1 MTVSVLS
8 VALGLVAAAFLA
20 AGMAIWVVAGRRI
33 VGVMIGLV
41 GALVLVSVAATV
53 ASAEG
58 HLVGGPLFVAGLFV
72 FPLVMAVYPTPR
84 ARNPIDLLALLTV
97 GTAGAL
103 GAIYQDDVAGL
114 MGLCIGTT
122 LFAYVWWK
130 IERADEEE
138 RLAILWLAFGS
149 GFPALSAGYESFVN
163 PSTANGVPTAIT
175 FLLVPTAMAIGLI
188 RPKIVDVRTLIVG
201 AVVNFSAGLVVF
213 SLFAGVVSYLQIVRD
228 DRLPSIGTLSVVAA
242 LCAVGF
248 QSSRVILRGVVDQ
261 LLFGDRPDPLV
272 AASQV
277 GESIAADPVLAL
289 RAIREA
295 LTLPYAALTS
305 GGKHVAASGTPVTN
319 TRSIPLRL
327 GQDAVGE
334 IVIGLRAGELAL
346 NKQDESVLRI
356 VAPALAQAIHARALA
371 EDLAESRGKAIA
383 AIEDERRRLRRDLHD
398 GLGPTLTG
406 VAYAADAARNVMG
419 KDPAAA
425 DDLLAGLRLDTAS
438 AISEIRRLV
447 EGLRPPAL
455 DQLGLVQSIR
465 QQAGRMHAADGRLL
479 HVAIDAA
486 EPLPALSAATEVAAY
501 RIVIE
506 ALTNIARH
514 SSASNAQVAMAMA
527 DGWLSLTIADDGSN
541 DSGWEP
547 GVGLSSMR
555 ERAEE
560 LGGTLRVMTR
570 KDGSTIDAR
579 LPVRA
584 TASGR

>member
-1 MTVSVLS
+1 MTVSVLT
-8 VALGLVAAAFLA
+8 VALGLLAIAFLA
-20 AGMAIWVVAGRRI
+20 AGATVWIAAGRRVLGI
-33 VGVMIGLV
+33 TIGAV
-41 GALVLVSVAATV
+41 GALVAASVAASVV
-53 ASAEG
+53 AG
-58 HLVGGPLFVAGLFV
+58 HLVGGPLYAAGLLA
-72 FPLVMAVYPTPR
+72 FPLAVAVYPIPR
-84 ARNPIDLLALLTV
+84 FHNPVDILALLTV
-97 GTAGAL
+97 AISGAM
-103 GAIYQDDVAGL
+103 GAFYQNGVAGV
-114 MGLCIGTT
+114 MGLCIAVT

-130 IERADEEE
+130 IERADEDE
-138 RLAILWLAFGS
+138 RLALLWLSFAL
-149 GFPALSAGYESFVN
+149 GFPSLSASYESFVI
-163 PSTANGVPTAIT
+163 PSTANGVATAIM
-175 FLLVPTAMAIGLI
+175 FLLVPAAMVLGLL
-188 RPKIVDVRTLIVG
+188 RPRAVDVRTLIVG
-201 AVVNFSAGLVVF
+201 AVVNVTAGIVVM
-213 SLFAGVVSYLQIVRD
+213 SLFAGVVSFLQILRD
-228 DRLPSIGTLSVVAA
+228 DRLPSIGTLAVAAA
-242 LCAVGF
+242 LCAIGF
-248 QSSRVILRGVVDQ
+248 QSSRVILRGVIDQ
-261 LLFGDRPDPLV
+261 MLFGDRPDPLV

-277 GESIAADPVLAL
+277 GESIADDPVLAL

-295 LTLPYAALTS
+295 LSLPFAVLTS
-305 GGKHVAASGTPVTN
+305 SGKQIASSGTPVTN
-319 TRSIPLRL
+319 TRAIALRL
-327 GQDAVGE
+327 GEDAVGE

-371 EDLAESRGKAIA
+371 EDLAESRSKAIA

-425 DDLLAGLRLDTAS
+425 DDLLAGLRLDTAA

-479 HVAIDAA
+479 HVGIDAA
-486 EPLPALSAATEVAAY
+486 EPLPTLSAATEVAAY

-514 SSASNAQVAMAMA
+514 SSASTAQVEMAMA

-547 GVGLSSMR
+547 GVGLASMR

>member
-8 VALGLVAAAFLA
+8 VALGLLGIAFLA
-20 AGMAIWVVAGRRI
+20 SGAAVWIIAGRRI
-33 VGVMIGLV
+33 VGTMIGLV
-41 GALVLVSVAATV
+41 GVLILASVAATIADGRLV
-53 ASAEG
+53 AE
-58 HLVGGPLFVAGLFV
+58 PLLVAGLFV
-72 FPLVMAVYPTPR
+72 FPLAVTVYPTPKV
-84 ARNPIDLLALLTV
+84 RNPVDLLALLTV
-97 GTAGAL
+97 GTSGAL
-103 GAIYQDDVAGL
+103 AAIYQGEVAGV
-114 MGLCIGTT
+114 MGLCIATT

-130 IERADEEE
+130 IEQSDEDE
-138 RLAILWLAFGS
+138 RLALLWLAFAS

-163 PSTANGVPTAIT
+163 PTTANGVPTAIT
-175 FLLVPTAMAIGLI
+175 FLLVPAAMAIGLI
-188 RPKIVDVRTLIVG
+188 RPKIVDVRTLMVSAIVN
-201 AVVNFSAGLVVF
+201 VSAGLVVT
-213 SLFAGVVSYLQIVRD
+213 SLFAGVVSSLQILGD
-228 DRLPSIGTLSVVAA
+228 DRLPGIGTLSVVAA
-242 LCAVGF
+242 LCAIGF
-248 QSSRVILRGVVDQ
+248 QSSRVVLRGVIDQ

-272 AASQV
+272 AASHV
-277 GESIAADPVLAL
+277 GESIADDPVLAL

-305 GGKHVAASGTPVTN
+305 SGRRVASSGTPVTN

-371 EDLAESRGKAIA
+371 EDLAESRGKAIT

-425 DDLLAGLRLDTAS
+425 DDLLARLRLDTAS

-465 QQAGRMHAADGRLL
+465 QQASRMYAADGRLL
-479 HVAIDAA
+479 HIGVDAP
-486 EPLPALSAATEVAAY
+486 EPLPVLSAATEVAAY

-506 ALTNIARH
+506 ALTNVARH
-514 SSASNAQVAMAMA
+514 SSASKAQVAMVTA
-527 DGWLSLTIADDGSN
+527 DGWLSLTIVDDGRN
-541 DSGWEP
+541 DSFWEP
-547 GVGLSSMR
+547 GVGLASMR

-560 LGGTLRVMTR
+560 LGGTLRVMAR

-579 LPVRA
+579 LPVRSDS
-584 TASGR
+584 TGR

>member
-1 MTVSVLS
+1 M
-8 VALGLVAAAFLA
+8 
-20 AGMAIWVVAGRRI
+20 
-33 VGVMIGLV
+33 
-41 GALVLVSVAATV
+41 
-53 ASAEG
+53 
-58 HLVGGPLFVAGLFV
+58 
-72 FPLVMAVYPTPR
+72 
-84 ARNPIDLLALLTV
+84 
-97 GTAGAL
+97 
-103 GAIYQDDVAGL
+103 
-114 MGLCIGTT
+114 
-122 LFAYVWWK
+122 
-130 IERADEEE
+130 
-138 RLAILWLAFGS
+138 
-149 GFPALSAGYESFVN
+149 
-163 PSTANGVPTAIT
+163 
-175 FLLVPTAMAIGLI
+175 
-188 RPKIVDVRTLIVG
+188 
-201 AVVNFSAGLVVF
+201 
-213 SLFAGVVSYLQIVRD
+213 
-228 DRLPSIGTLSVVAA
+228 
-242 LCAVGF
+242 
-248 QSSRVILRGVVDQ
+248 
-261 LLFGDRPDPLV
+261 
-272 AASQV
+272 
-277 GESIAADPVLAL
+277 
-289 RAIREA
+289 
-295 LTLPYAALTS
+295 
-305 GGKHVAASGTPVTN
+305 
-319 TRSIPLRL
+319 
-327 GQDAVGE
+327 
-334 IVIGLRAGELAL
+334 
-346 NKQDESVLRI
+346 
-356 VAPALAQAIHARALA
+356 
-371 EDLAESRGKAIA
+371 
-383 AIEDERRRLRRDLHD
+383 
-398 GLGPTLTG
+398 TG

>member
-1 MTVSVLS
+1 MTVLTA
-8 VALGLVAAAFLA
+8 ALGVLAFGFLA
-20 AGMAIWVVAGRRI
+20 AGATVWIAAGRRVLGI
-33 VGVMIGLV
+33 MIGAV
-41 GALVLVSVAATV
+41 GALTAGSVTSSVMA
-53 ASAEG
+53 G
-58 HLVGGPLFVAGLFV
+58 HLVGGPLYAAGLLA
-72 FPLVMAVYPTPR
+72 FPLAVAVYPTPR
-84 ARNPIDLLALLTV
+84 FRNPVDALALVTV
-97 GTAGAL
+97 AISGAMGAL
-103 GAIYQDDVAGL
+103 YQEAVAGV
-114 MGLCIGTT
+114 MGLCIAVT

-130 IERADEEE
+130 IERADEDE
-138 RLAILWLAFGS
+138 RLALLWLSFAL
-149 GFPALSAGYESFVN
+149 GFPSLSASYEGFVI
-163 PSTANGVPTAIT
+163 PSTANGVTT
-175 FLLVPTAMAIGLI
+175 TLMFLLVPAAMVLGLL
-188 RPKIVDVRTLIVG
+188 RPRTVDVRTLIVG
-201 AVVNFSAGLVVF
+201 AVVNLTAGIVVM
-213 SLFAGVVSYLQIVRD
+213 SLFAGVVSFLQILRD
-228 DRLPSIGTLSVVAA
+228 DRLPSIGTLAVVAA
-242 LCAVGF
+242 LCAIGF
-248 QSSRVILRGVVDQ
+248 QASRVILRGVIDQ
-261 LLFGDRPDPLV
+261 MLFGDRPDPLI

-277 GESIAADPVLAL
+277 GESIADDPVLAL

-295 LTLPYAALTS
+295 LALPYAALISS
-305 GGKHVAASGTPVTN
+305 GKQIASSGTPVTN
-319 TRSIPLRL
+319 TRTIPLRL
-327 GQDAVGE
+327 GKDAVGE
-334 IVIGLRAGELAL
+334 IVVGLRAGELAL
-346 NKQDESVLRI
+346 NKQDESVVRI

-371 EDLAESRGKAIA
+371 DDLAESRGKAIA
-383 AIEDERRRLRRDLHD
+383 VIEDERRRLRRDLHD

-419 KDPAAA
+419 RDPAAA
-425 DDLLAGLRLDTAS
+425 DDLLAGLRLDTAA

-465 QQAGRMHAADGRLL
+465 QQAGRMHAADGRPLR
-479 HVAIDAA
+479 VGIDAA

-570 KDGSTIDAR
+570 RDGSTIDAR

-584 TASGR
+584 TPSGR

>member
-1 MTVSVLS
+1 VTSVLAVS
-8 VALGLVAAAFLA
+8 LALLAIAFLTAGA
-20 AGMAIWVVAGRRI
+20 AVWVVARQRLLGT
-33 VGVMIGLV
+33 MIGAV
-41 GALVLVSVAATV
+41 GALMAVSVVATV
-53 ASAEG
+53 ATSDG
-58 HLVGGPLFVAGLFV
+58 QLVAGPLFAAGLFA
-72 FPLVMAVYPTPR
+72 FPLALAVYPGPELRTPV
-84 ARNPIDLLALLTV
+84 DLLALLTV
-97 GTAGAL
+97 VVSGAL
-103 GAIYQDDVAGL
+103 AVIYQDGVAGI
-114 MGLCIGTT
+114 MGMCIAVT

-130 IERADEEE
+130 IEQAAEDE
-138 RLAILWLAFGS
+138 RLALLWLTFALA
-149 GFPALSAGYESFVN
+149 FPAISAAWESFVI
-163 PSTANGVPTAIT
+163 PDTATGVPTT
-175 FLLVPTAMAIGLI
+175 LFFLLVPAAMVLGLI
-188 RPKIVDVRTLIVG
+188 RPRVVDVRALIV
-201 AVVNFSAGLVVF
+201 AAIVNLSAGIVVMA
-213 SLFAGVVSYLQIVRD
+213 LFVGVVSYLQILGD
-228 DRLPSIGTLSVVAA
+228 DSLPSIGTLAVVAA
-242 LCAVGF
+242 FCAAGF
-248 QSSRVILRGVVDQ
+248 QGSRVILRGVIDQ

-277 GESIAADPVLAL
+277 GESIADNPVLAL

-295 LTLPYAALTS
+295 LALPYAVLTS
-305 GGKHVAASGTPVTN
+305 GGKEIAASGTPVTN
-319 TRSIPLRL
+319 TRAIALRL
-327 GQDAVGE
+327 GKDAVGE
-334 IVIGLRAGELAL
+334 IVIGLRAGELTL

-406 VAYAADAARNVMG
+406 VAYAADAARNVMVE
-419 KDPAAA
+419 DPAAA
-425 DDLLAGLRLDTAS
+425 DDLLAQLRLDTAS

-465 QQAGRMHAADGRLL
+465 QQAGRMLAADGRLL
-479 HVAIDAA
+479 EVGIDAA
-486 EPLPALSAATEVAAY
+486 EPLPALPAATEVAAY

-541 DSGWEP
+541 DAGWEP
-547 GVGLSSMR
+547 GVGLASMR

-560 LGGTLRVMTR
+560 LGGTLRVMAR
-570 KDGSTIDAR
+570 MDGSTIDAR
-579 LPVRA
+579 LPVSA

>member
-1 MTVSVLS
+1 MTSVLGAS
-8 VALGLVAAAFLA
+8 LTLLAIAFLTAGA
-20 AGMAIWVVAGRRI
+20 AVWIVARQRLLGT
-33 VGVMIGLV
+33 MIGAV
-41 GALVLVSVAATV
+41 GALLASSVAAT
-53 ASAEG
+53 SDG
-58 HLVGGPLFVAGLFV
+58 HLAAGPLYAAGLFA
-72 FPLVMAVYPTPR
+72 FPLALAAYPGSEL
-84 ARNPIDLLALLTV
+84 RNPVDVLALLTV
-97 GTAGAL
+97 GVSGGL
-103 GAIYQDDVAGL
+103 GVIYQDGVAGIL
-114 MGLCIGTT
+114 GLCIAVT

-130 IERADEEE
+130 IEKADEDE
-138 RLAILWLAFGS
+138 RLALLWLTFALA
-149 GFPALSAGYESFVN
+149 FPALSMAFESFVI
-163 PSTANGVPTAIT
+163 PDTATGVPTALF
-175 FLLVPTAMAIGLI
+175 FLLVPAAMVLGLI
-188 RPKIVDVRTLIVG
+188 RPRVVDVRALIV
-201 AVVNFSAGLVVF
+201 AAIVNLSAGIVVMA
-213 SLFAGVVSYLQIVRD
+213 LFVGVVSYLQILGD
-228 DRLPSIGTLSVVAA
+228 DRLPSIGTLAVVAA
-242 LCAVGF
+242 FCAAGF
-248 QSSRVILRGVVDQ
+248 QGSRVILRGVIDQ
-261 LLFGDRPDPLV
+261 LLFGDRPDPLI

-277 GESIAADPVLAL
+277 GESIADNPVLAL

-295 LTLPYAALTS
+295 LALPYAMLTS
-305 GGKHVAASGTPVTN
+305 GGEEIAASGTPVTN
-319 TRSIPLRL
+319 TRTIALRL

-334 IVIGLRAGELAL
+334 IVIGLRAGELTL
-346 NKQDESVLRI
+346 TKQDESVLRI

-419 KDPAAA
+419 EDPAAA
-425 DDLLAGLRLDTAS
+425 DDLLAQLRLDTAS

-479 HVAIDAA
+479 EVGIVAA
-486 EPLPALSAATEVAAY
+486 EPLPALPAATEVAAY

-541 DSGWEP
+541 DTGWEP
-547 GVGLSSMR
+547 GVGLASMR

-560 LGGTLRVMTR
+560 LGGSLRVMAR
-570 KDGSTIDAR
+570 VDGSTIDAR
-579 LPVRA
+579 LPVSA

>member
-1 MTVSVLS
+1 MTVLTA
-8 VALGLVAAAFLA
+8 ALGLLAVAFLA
-20 AGMAIWVVAGRRI
+20 AGATVWIAAGRHVLGI
-33 VGVMIGLV
+33 MIGAV
-41 GALVLVSVAATV
+41 GALVAASVAVSVV
-53 ASAEG
+53 AG
-58 HLVGGPLFVAGLFV
+58 HLVGGPLYAAGLLA
-72 FPLVMAVYPTPR
+72 FPLAVAVYPTPGF
-84 ARNPIDLLALLTV
+84 RNPVDALALVTV
-97 GTAGAL
+97 GISGAM
-103 GAIYQDDVAGL
+103 GAFYQDAVAGV
-114 MGLCIGTT
+114 MGLCIAVT

-130 IERADEEE
+130 IERADEDE
-138 RLAILWLAFGS
+138 RLALLWLSFAL
-149 GFPALSAGYESFVN
+149 GFPSLSGSYESFVI
-163 PSTANGVPTAIT
+163 PSTANGVTTALM
-175 FLLVPTAMAIGLI
+175 FLLVPAAMVLGLL
-188 RPKIVDVRTLIVG
+188 RPRAVDVRTLIVS
-201 AVVNFSAGLVVF
+201 AVVNLTAGIVVM
-213 SLFAGVVSYLQIVRD
+213 SLFAGVVSFLQILRD
-228 DRLPSIGTLSVVAA
+228 DRLPSIGTLAVVAA
-242 LCAVGF
+242 LCAIGF
-248 QSSRVILRGVVDQ
+248 QASRVILRGVIDQ
-261 LLFGDRPDPLV
+261 LLFGDRPDPLI

-277 GESIAADPVLAL
+277 GESIADDPVLAL

-295 LTLPYAALTS
+295 LALPYAVLISS
-305 GGKHVAASGTPVTN
+305 GKQIASSGTPVTN
-319 TRSIPLRL
+319 TRTIPLRL
-327 GQDAVGE
+327 GKDAVGE
-334 IVIGLRAGELAL
+334 IVVGLRAGELTL

-356 VAPALAQAIHARALA
+356 VAPALAQAVHARALA

-419 KDPAAA
+419 RDPAAA
-425 DDLLAGLRLDTAS
+425 DDLLAGLRLDTAA

-479 HVAIDAA
+479 QVGIDAT

-570 KDGSTIDAR
+570 RDGSTIDAR

>member
-1 MTVSVLS
+1 MTVLTA
-8 VALGLVAAAFLA
+8 ALGLLAIAFLA
-20 AGMAIWVVAGRRI
+20 AGATVWIAAGRRVLGI
-33 VGVMIGLV
+33 MIGTV
-41 GALVLVSVAATV
+41 GALTAGSVAASVV
-53 ASAEG
+53 AG
-58 HLVGGPLFVAGLFV
+58 HLVGGPLYVAGLV
-72 FPLVMAVYPTPR
+72 AFPLAVAVYPTPR
-84 ARNPIDLLALLTV
+84 FRNPVDILAFLTV
-97 GTAGAL
+97 GISGAM
-103 GAIYQDDVAGL
+103 GAFYQADVAGV
-114 MGLCIGTT
+114 MGLCITVT

-130 IERADEEE
+130 IERADEDE
-138 RLAILWLAFGS
+138 RLALLWLSFAL
-149 GFPALSAGYESFVN
+149 GFPSLSASYEGFVI
-163 PSTANGVPTAIT
+163 PSTANGVTT
-175 FLLVPTAMAIGLI
+175 VLMFLLVPAAVVLGLL
-188 RPKIVDVRTLIVG
+188 RPRAVDVRTLIVG
-201 AVVNFSAGLVVF
+201 AIVNITAGIVVM
-213 SLFAGVVSYLQIVRD
+213 SLFAGAVSFLQILRD
-228 DRLPSIGTLSVVAA
+228 DRLPSIGPLAVVAA
-242 LCAVGF
+242 LCAIGF
-248 QSSRVILRGVVDQ
+248 QSSRVILRGVFDQ
-261 LLFGDRPDPLV
+261 MLFGDRPDPLV

-277 GESIAADPVLAL
+277 GESIADDPVLAL

-295 LTLPYAALTS
+295 LALPYAALISS
-305 GGKHVAASGTPVTN
+305 GKQIASSGTPVTN
-319 TRSIPLRL
+319 TRAIPLRL
-327 GQDAVGE
+327 GEDAVGE
-334 IVIGLRAGELAL
+334 IVVGLRAGELAL

-425 DDLLAGLRLDTAS
+425 DDLLAGLRLDTAA

-465 QQAGRMHAADGRLL
+465 QQAGRMYAADGRLL
-479 HVAIDAA
+479 QVGIDAA

-541 DSGWEP
+541 NSSWEP

-560 LGGTLRVMTR
+560 LGGTFRVMTR
-570 KDGSTIDAR
+570 TDGSTIDAM